1 MFMLLLCLNNNRED
15 KERPGFRMSDLQWS
29 LFPEYSPL
37 VSAEQNLEEFPL
49 FELKARKRGAKA
61 RVFEKVTEGE
71 GGVSLNQVWKVMP
84 SGEYGMPGPVD
95 QDVYLAVLQLLQQR
109 GGMPDDGELSFSLY
123 ELRKI
128 LGWSDD
134 SGGAY
139 SEIRDALI
147 RIATTSMQS
156 QNAFYSAE
164 ERRRIVDTFNLWS
177 VHFAEHEMRGQT
189 VRERHVLKFHPIF
202 IRNYMAQY
210 LKGIDSDFYWSL
222 RSPVSKR
229 LYRLVDL
236 QRAGALSWETDLL
249 SVRDQIPLDYAYP
262 SQIKRA
268 LQKAH
273 EELLHRNFFSGVQYG
288 GKTEVTYKVSRDFAR
303 RQKARELS
311 GDPKEVFTIERLI
324 RERIDGDTARELVVT
339 HGPERCLYYAD
350 AVNNQKGVMTRAGW
364 IVSAIKGGWAVRDAA
379 QATLEESMPEIPV
392 VGAETHASPRSEQG
406 VYRPPVLPYMP
417 PDIDPQAEELWE
429 QVLQDAQ
436 GEIDASSLRVWFD
449 GISPIGLEDS
459 TLTIAVPNPFAKEYI
474 ETRFGELIEAFLRAR
489 LSEKASLSVVV
500 DLANQ

>member
-1 MFMLLLCLNNNRED
+1 
-15 KERPGFRMSDLQWS
+15 MSDLQWP
-29 LFPEYSPL
+29 LFPEYAPL

-49 FELKARKRGAKA
+49 FELKVRKRRAKA
-61 RVFEKVTEGE
+61 RVFEKVIEGE
-71 GGVSLNQVWKVMP
+71 AGVSLNQVWKVMP

-109 GGMPDDGELSFSLY
+109 GGMPEDGELSFSLY

-139 SEIRDALI
+139 KEIRDALL

-156 QNAFYSAE
+156 RNAFYSAQ
-164 ERRRIVDTFNLWS
+164 ERRRIVDTFNIWS
-177 VHFAEHEMRGQT
+177 VHFAEHEVKGQT

-236 QRAGALSWETDLL
+236 QRAGGLSWETDLFG
-249 SVRDQIPLDYAYP
+249 VRDQVPLDYNYP

-273 EELLHRNFFSGVQYG
+273 DELLQRDFLSDVEYE
-288 GKTEVTYKVSRDFAR
+288 GKTEVIYKVSRDFAR

-311 GDPKEVFTIERLI
+311 GDPKEIFAIERLI

-339 HGPERCLYYAD
+339 HGPERCLFYAE
-350 AVNNQKGVMTRAGW
+350 AVNHQKGVLSRAGW
-364 IVSAIKGGWAVRDAA
+364 IVSAIKRGWAIRDAA
-379 QATLEESMPEIPV
+379 QITLQDSLPETPV
-392 VGAETHASPRSEQG
+392 EGAEDQASPLPEQDADRS
-406 VYRPPVLPYMP
+406 PPPPYVP
-417 PDIDPQAEELWE
+417 PDPDPAAQEVWE
-429 QVLQDAQ
+429 QVLQDAE
-436 GEIDASSLRVWFD
+436 GDIDVSSLRVWFD

-459 TLTIAVPNPFAKEYI
+459 TLSIAVPNSFAKEYI
-474 ETRFGELIEAFLRAR
+474 ETRFGELLESSLKES
-489 LSEKASLSVVV
+489 LSNQASLRVVV
-500 DLANQ
+500 GAQPERRPIGRPGTGP

>member
-1 MFMLLLCLNNNRED
+1 
-15 KERPGFRMSDLQWS
+15 MSDLQWP
-29 LFPEYSPL
+29 LFPKYAPL

-71 GGVSLNQVWKVMP
+71 SGVSLNQVWKVMP

-109 GGMPDDGELSFSLY
+109 GGMPEDGELGFSLY

-139 SEIRDALI
+139 REIREALL

-156 QNAFYSAE
+156 RNAFYSAE

-177 VHFAEHEMRGQT
+177 IHFAEHEVRGHT

-236 QRAGALSWETDLL
+236 QRAGALSWETDLFG
-249 SVRDQIPLDYAYP
+249 VRDQIPLDYDYP

-273 EELLHRNFFSGVQYG
+273 DELLQRRFLSGVEYEG
-288 GKTEVTYKVSRDFAR
+288 RTGVVYRVSRDFAR

-311 GDPKEVFTIERLI
+311 GDPKEMFAIERLI

-339 HGPERCLYYAD
+339 HGPQRCLFYAD
-350 AVNNQKGVMTRAGW
+350 AVNHQKGVATRAGW
-364 IVSAIKGGWAVRDAA
+364 IVSAIKGGWAVRDAS
-379 QATLEESMPEIPV
+379 QATLQDSLPETPAREGV
-392 VGAETHASPRSEQG
+392 EGAGDPAPTRPERDPEKGDPERDPEKGIDPAPPSPRPDPAAAE
-406 VYRPPVLPYMP
+406 VWERVLEDAEG
-417 PDIDPQAEELWE
+417 DIVD
-429 QVLQDAQ
+429 V
-436 GEIDASSLRVWFD
+436 GSLRVWFD
-449 GISPIGLEDS
+449 GITPVGLHDDVLS
-459 TLTIAVPNPFAKEYI
+459 IAVPNPFAKEYI
-474 ETRFGELIEAFLRAR
+474 ETRFGELLEASLKER
-489 LSEKASLSVVV
+489 LSKRASLMLVV
-500 DLANQ
+500 AGA

>member
-1 MFMLLLCLNNNRED
+1 VS
-15 KERPGFRMSDLQWS
+15 GLQWP
-29 LFPEYSPL
+29 LFPEYAPL

-61 RVFEKVTEGE
+61 RVFERVTEGE
-71 GGVSLNQVWKVMP
+71 DGVSLNQVWKVMP

-109 GGMPDDGELSFSLY
+109 GGMPEDGELGFSLY

-139 SEIRDALI
+139 REIREALL

-156 QNAFYSAE
+156 RNAFYSAQ

-177 VHFAEHEMRGQT
+177 VHFAEHEVRGHT

-236 QRAGALSWETDLL
+236 QRAGALSWETDLFG
-249 SVRDQIPLDYAYP
+249 VRDQIPLDYDYP

-268 LQKAH
+268 LHKAH
-273 EELLHRNFFSGVQYG
+273 DELLQRRFLSGVEYEG
-288 GKTEVTYKVSRDFAR
+288 RTGVVYRVSRDFAR

-311 GDPKEVFTIERLI
+311 GDPKEMFAIERLI

-339 HGPERCLYYAD
+339 HGPQRCLFYAD
-350 AVNNQKGVMTRAGW
+350 AVNHQKGVLTRAGW
-364 IVSAIKGGWAVRDAA
+364 IVSAIKGGWAIRDAP
-379 QATLEESMPEIPV
+379 QATLQDSLPETPV
-392 VGAETHASPRSEQG
+392 EGVEGAEDHAPTRPERDPEQGIDPAPPSPRPDPAAAE
-406 VYRPPVLPYMP
+406 VWERVL
-417 PDIDPQAEELWE
+417 E
-429 QVLQDAQ
+429 DAQ
-436 GEIDASSLRVWFD
+436 GDIVDVSSLRVWFD
-449 GISPIGLEDS
+449 GITPVGLQDDVLS
-459 TLTIAVPNPFAKEYI
+459 VAVPNSFAKEYI
-474 ETRFGELIEAFLRAR
+474 ETRFGELLEASLKER
-489 LSEKASLSVVV
+489 LSKKASLMLIV
-500 DLANQ
+500 AGAQAGR

>member
-1 MFMLLLCLNNNRED
+1 VS
-15 KERPGFRMSDLQWS
+15 GLQWP
-29 LFPEYSPL
+29 LFPEYAPL

-61 RVFEKVTEGE
+61 RVFERVTEGE

-109 GGMPDDGELSFSLY
+109 GGMPEDGELGFSLY

-139 SEIRDALI
+139 REIREALL

-156 QNAFYSAE
+156 RNAFYSAQ

-177 VHFAEHEMRGQT
+177 VHFAEHEVRGHT

-236 QRAGALSWETDLL
+236 QRAGALSWETDLFG
-249 SVRDQIPLDYAYP
+249 VRDQIPLDYDYP

-268 LQKAH
+268 LHKAH
-273 EELLHRNFFSGVQYG
+273 DELLQRRFLSGVEYEG
-288 GKTEVTYKVSRDFAR
+288 RTGVVYRVSRDFAR

-311 GDPKEVFTIERLI
+311 GDPKEMFAIERLI

-339 HGPERCLYYAD
+339 HGPQRCLFYAD
-350 AVNNQKGVMTRAGW
+350 AVNHQKGVLTRAGW
-364 IVSAIKGGWAVRDAA
+364 IVSAIKGGWAIRDAP
-379 QATLEESMPEIPV
+379 QATLQDSLPETPV
-392 VGAETHASPRSEQG
+392 EGVEGAEDHAPTRPERDPEQGIDPAPPSPRPDPAAAE
-406 VYRPPVLPYMP
+406 VWERVL
-417 PDIDPQAEELWE
+417 E
-429 QVLQDAQ
+429 DAQ
-436 GEIDASSLRVWFD
+436 GDIVDVSSLRVWFD
-449 GISPIGLEDS
+449 GITPVGLQDDVLS
-459 TLTIAVPNPFAKEYI
+459 VAVPNSFAKEYI
-474 ETRFGELIEAFLRAR
+474 ETRFGELLEASLKER
-489 LSEKASLSVVV
+489 LSKKASLMLIV
-500 DLANQ
+500 AGAQAGR

>member
-1 MFMLLLCLNNNRED
+1 VS
-15 KERPGFRMSDLQWS
+15 GLQWP
-29 LFPEYSPL
+29 LFPEYAPL

-71 GGVSLNQVWKVMP
+71 SGVSLNQVWKVMP

-109 GGMPDDGELSFSLY
+109 GGMPEDGELGFSLY

-139 SEIRDALI
+139 REIREALL

-156 QNAFYSAE
+156 RNAFYSAQ

-177 VHFAEHEMRGQT
+177 IHFAEHEVRGHT

-236 QRAGALSWETDLL
+236 QRAGALSWETDLFG
-249 SVRDQIPLDYAYP
+249 VRDQIPLDYDYP

-268 LQKAH
+268 LHKAH
-273 EELLHRNFFSGVQYG
+273 DELLQRRFLSGVEYEG
-288 GKTEVTYKVSRDFAR
+288 RTGVVYRVSRDFAR

-311 GDPKEVFTIERLI
+311 GDPKEMFAIERLI

-339 HGPERCLYYAD
+339 HGPQRCLFYAD
-350 AVNNQKGVMTRAGW
+350 AVNHQKGVLTRAGW
-364 IVSAIKGGWAVRDAA
+364 IVSAIKGGWAIRDAP
-379 QATLEESMPEIPV
+379 QATLQDSLPETPV
-392 VGAETHASPRSEQG
+392 EGVEGAEDHAPTRPDRDPEQGIDPTPPSPRPDPAAAE
-406 VYRPPVLPYMP
+406 VWERVL
-417 PDIDPQAEELWE
+417 E
-429 QVLQDAQ
+429 DAQ
-436 GEIDASSLRVWFD
+436 GDIVDVSSLRVWFD
-449 GISPIGLEDS
+449 GITPVGLQDDVLS
-459 TLTIAVPNPFAKEYI
+459 VAVPNSFAKEYI
-474 ETRFGELIEAFLRAR
+474 ETRFGELLEASLKER
-489 LSEKASLSVVV
+489 LSKKASLMLIV
-500 DLANQ
+500 AGAQAGR

>member
-1 MFMLLLCLNNNRED
+1 
-15 KERPGFRMSDLQWS
+15 MSDLQWP
-29 LFPEYSPL
+29 LFPEYAPL

-61 RVFEKVTEGE
+61 RVFEKMIEGE
-71 GGVSLNQVWKVMP
+71 AGVSLNQVWKVMP

-109 GGMPDDGELSFSLY
+109 GGMPEDGELSFSLY

-139 SEIRDALI
+139 KEIRDALL

-156 QNAFYSAE
+156 RNAFYSAQ
-164 ERRRIVDTFNLWS
+164 ERRRIVDTFNIWS
-177 VHFAEHEMRGQT
+177 VHFAEHEVKGQT

-236 QRAGALSWETDLL
+236 QRAGGLSWETDLFG
-249 SVRDQIPLDYAYP
+249 VRDQVPLDYNYP

-273 EELLHRNFFSGVQYG
+273 DELLQRDFLSGVEYE
-288 GKTEVTYKVSRDFAR
+288 GKTEVTYMVSREFAR

-311 GDPKEVFTIERLI
+311 GDPKEIFAIERLI

-339 HGPERCLYYAD
+339 HGPERCLFYAD
-350 AVNNQKGVMTRAGW
+350 AVNHQKGVLSRAGW
-364 IVSAIKGGWAVRDAA
+364 IVSAIKGGWAIRDVA
-379 QATLEESMPEIPV
+379 QTTLQDSLPETPV
-392 VGAETHASPRSEQG
+392 EGAEDQASPRTEQG
-406 VYRPPVLPYMP
+406 ADRSPPPPYVP
-417 PDIDPQAEELWE
+417 PDPDPAAQEVWE
-429 QVLQDAQ
+429 QVLQDAE
-436 GEIDASSLRVWFD
+436 GDIDVSSLRVWFD

-459 TLTIAVPNPFAKEYI
+459 TLSIAVPNSFAKEYI
-474 ETRFGELIEAFLRAR
+474 ETRFGALLESSLKES
-489 LSEKASLSVVV
+489 LSNQASLRVVV
-500 DLANQ
+500 GAQPER

>member
-1 MFMLLLCLNNNRED
+1 
-15 KERPGFRMSDLQWS
+15 MSDLQWP
-29 LFPEYSPL
+29 LFPEYAPL
-37 VSAEQNLEEFPL
+37 VNAEQNLEKFPL
-49 FELKARKRGAKA
+49 FELKARKRGVKA
-61 RVFEKVTEGE
+61 RVFEKAIPGE
-71 GGVSLNQVWKVMP
+71 GGVSLNQMWKVIP

-109 GGMPDDGELSFSLY
+109 GGMPEDGELSFSLY

-139 SEIRDALI
+139 KMIRDALL

-156 QNAFYSAE
+156 RNAFYSAQ
-164 ERRRIVDTFNLWS
+164 ERRRIVDTFNIWS
-177 VHFAEHEMRGQT
+177 VHFAEHEVKGQT

-210 LKGIDSDFYWSL
+210 LKGIDSEFYWSL

-236 QRAGALSWETDLL
+236 QRAGGLSWETDLFG
-249 SVRDQIPLDYAYP
+249 VRDQIPLDYNYP

-273 EELLHRNFFSGVQYG
+273 DELLHRDFLAGVEYE
-288 GKTEVTYKVSRDFAR
+288 GKTEVVYKLSREFAR

-311 GDPKEVFTIERLI
+311 GDPKEIFAIERLI

-339 HGPERCLYYAD
+339 HGPERCLFYAD
-350 AVNNQKGVMTRAGW
+350 AVDRQKGVVNRAGW
-364 IVSAIKGGWAVRDAA
+364 IVSAIKEGWAIRDAA
-379 QATLEESMPEIPV
+379 QTALLDSLPDAPV
-392 VGAETHASPRSEQG
+392 ERGAEDQEASQRPAQG
-406 VYRPPVLPYMP
+406 VDRALLPPYVP
-417 PDIDPQAEELWE
+417 PEPDPAAEELWE
-429 QVLQDAQ
+429 QVLRDAE
-436 GEIDASSLRVWFD
+436 GDIDVSSLRIWFD
-449 GISPIGLEDS
+449 GISPIGIEDS
-459 TLTIAVPNPFAKEYI
+459 ILTVAVPNSFAKEYI
-474 ETRFGELIEAFLRAR
+474 ETRFGELMESFLKER
-489 LSEKASLSVVV
+489 LSQKASLFFVVGSA
-500 DLANQ
+500 DQ

>member
-1 MFMLLLCLNNNRED
+1 
-15 KERPGFRMSDLQWS
+15 MSDLQWP
-29 LFPEYSPL
+29 LFSKYAPL

-71 GGVSLNQVWKVMP
+71 SGVSLNQVWKVMP

-109 GGMPDDGELSFSLY
+109 GGMPEDGELGFSLY

-139 SEIRDALI
+139 REIREALL

-156 QNAFYSAE
+156 RNAFYSAE

-177 VHFAEHEMRGQT
+177 IHFAEHEVRGHT

-236 QRAGALSWETDLL
+236 QRAGALSWETDLFG
-249 SVRDQIPLDYAYP
+249 VRDQIPLDYDYP

-268 LQKAH
+268 LHKAH
-273 EELLHRNFFSGVQYG
+273 DELLQRRFLSGVEYEG
-288 GKTEVTYKVSRDFAR
+288 RTGVVYRVSRDFAR

-311 GDPKEVFTIERLI
+311 GDPKEMFAIERLI

-339 HGPERCLYYAD
+339 HGPQRCLFYAD
-350 AVNNQKGVMTRAGW
+350 AVNHQKGVLTRAGW
-364 IVSAIKGGWAVRDAA
+364 IVSAIKGGWAIRDAP
-379 QATLEESMPEIPV
+379 QATLQDSLPETPV
-392 VGAETHASPRSEQG
+392 EGVEGAEDHAPTRPDRDPEQGIDPTPPSPRPDPAAAE
-406 VYRPPVLPYMP
+406 VWERVL
-417 PDIDPQAEELWE
+417 E
-429 QVLQDAQ
+429 DAQ
-436 GEIDASSLRVWFD
+436 GDIVDVSSLRVWFD
-449 GISPIGLEDS
+449 GITPVGLQDDVLS
-459 TLTIAVPNPFAKEYI
+459 VAVPNSFAKEYI
-474 ETRFGELIEAFLRAR
+474 ETRFGELLEASLKER
-489 LSEKASLSVVV
+489 LSKKASLMLIV
-500 DLANQ
+500 AGAQAGR

>member
-1 MFMLLLCLNNNRED
+1 
-15 KERPGFRMSDLQWS
+15 MSDLQWP
-29 LFPEYSPL
+29 LFPEYTPL

-49 FELKARKRGAKA
+49 FELKARKRGVQA
-61 RVFEKVTEGE
+61 RVFEKVIEGE
-71 GGVSLNQVWKVMP
+71 AGVSLNQVWKVMP

-95 QDVYLAVLQLLQQR
+95 QDVYLAVLQLQQQR
-109 GGMPDDGELSFSLY
+109 GGMPENGELSFSLY

-139 SEIRDALI
+139 KEIRDALL

-156 QNAFYSAE
+156 RNAFYSAE
-164 ERRRIVDTFNLWS
+164 EQRRIVDTFNIWS
-177 VHFAEHEMRGQT
+177 VHFAEHEVKGQT

-202 IRNYMAQY
+202 IRNYIAQY

-236 QRAGALSWETDLL
+236 QRAGGLSWETDLFG
-249 SVRDQIPLDYAYP
+249 VRDQIPLDYNYP

-273 EELLHRNFFSGVQYG
+273 DELLQRDFLSGVEYE
-288 GKTEVTYKVSRDFAR
+288 GKTEVVYKVSRDFAR
-303 RQKARELS
+303 RQKARALS
-311 GDPKEVFTIERLI
+311 GDPKEIFAIERLI

-339 HGPERCLYYAD
+339 HGPERCLFYAD
-350 AVNNQKGVMTRAGW
+350 AVNHQKGVLSRAGW
-364 IVSAIKGGWAVRDAA
+364 IVSAIKGGWAIRDAA
-379 QATLEESMPEIPV
+379 QTTLQDSLPV
-392 VGAETHASPRSEQG
+392 TPVEGTEDYASPRSEQG
-406 VYRPPVLPYMP
+406 VDRSPPPPYVP
-417 PDIDPQAEELWE
+417 PDPDPAAEEVWE
-429 QVLQDAQ
+429 QVLQDAE
-436 GEIDASSLRVWFD
+436 GDIDISSLRVWFD

-459 TLTIAVPNPFAKEYI
+459 TLSIAVPNSFAKEYI
-474 ETRFGELIEAFLRAR
+474 ETRFKDLLESSLKER
-489 LSEKASLSVVV
+489 LSKEASLRVVV
-500 DLANQ
+500 GAQPER

>member
-1 MFMLLLCLNNNRED
+1 
-15 KERPGFRMSDLQWS
+15 
-29 LFPEYSPL
+29 LFPEYAPL
-37 VSAEQNLEEFPL
+37 VNAEQNLEKFPL
-49 FELKARKRGAKA
+49 FDLKARKRGVKA
-61 RVFEKVTEGE
+61 RVFEKVIPGE
-71 GGVSLNQVWKVMP
+71 GGVSLNQMWKVIP

-109 GGMPDDGELSFSLY
+109 GGMPEDGELSFSLY

-128 LGWSDD
+128 LGWLDD
-134 SGGAY
+134 SSGAY
-139 SEIRDALI
+139 KEIRDALL

-156 QNAFYSAE
+156 RNAFYSAQ
-164 ERRRIVDTFNLWS
+164 ERRRIVDTFNIWS
-177 VHFAEHEMRGQT
+177 VHFAEHEVKGQT

-236 QRAGALSWETDLL
+236 QRAGGLSWETDLFG
-249 SVRDQIPLDYAYP
+249 VRDQVPLDYNYP

-273 EELLHRNFFSGVQYG
+273 DELLQRDFLSGVEYE
-288 GKTEVTYKVSRDFAR
+288 GKTEVTYMVSREFAR

-311 GDPKEVFTIERLI
+311 GDPKEIFAIERLI

-339 HGPERCLYYAD
+339 HGPERCLFYAD
-350 AVNNQKGVMTRAGW
+350 AVNHQKGVLSRAGW
-364 IVSAIKGGWAVRDAA
+364 IVSAIKGGWAIRDVA
-379 QATLEESMPEIPV
+379 QTTLQDSLPETPV
-392 VGAETHASPRSEQG
+392 EGAEDQASPRTEQG
-406 VYRPPVLPYMP
+406 ADRSPPPPYVP
-417 PDIDPQAEELWE
+417 PDPDPAAQEVWE
-429 QVLQDAQ
+429 QVLQDAE
-436 GEIDASSLRVWFD
+436 GDIDVSSLRVWFD

-459 TLTIAVPNPFAKEYI
+459 TLSIAVPNSFAKEYI
-474 ETRFGELIEAFLRAR
+474 ETRFGQLLESSLKES
-489 LSEKASLSVVV
+489 LSNQASLRVVV
-500 DLANQ
+500 GAQPER

>member
-1 MFMLLLCLNNNRED
+1 
-15 KERPGFRMSDLQWS
+15 MSDLQWP
-29 LFPEYSPL
+29 LFPEYAPL

-61 RVFEKVTEGE
+61 RVFEKVIEGE
-71 GGVSLNQVWKVMP
+71 AGVSLNQVWKVMP

-109 GGMPDDGELSFSLY
+109 GGMPEDGELSFSLY

-139 SEIRDALI
+139 KDIRDALL

-156 QNAFYSAE
+156 RNAFYSAQ
-164 ERRRIVDTFNLWS
+164 ERRRIVDTFNIWS
-177 VHFAEHEMRGQT
+177 VHFAEHEVKGQT

-210 LKGIDSDFYWSL
+210 LKGIDSEFYWSL

-236 QRAGALSWETDLL
+236 QRAGGLSWETDLFG
-249 SVRDQIPLDYAYP
+249 VRDQIPLDYNYP

-273 EELLHRNFFSGVQYG
+273 DELLHRDFLAGVEYE
-288 GKTEVTYKVSRDFAR
+288 GKTEVVYKVSREFAR

-311 GDPKEVFTIERLI
+311 GDPKEIFAIERLI

-339 HGPERCLYYAD
+339 HAPETCLFYAD
-350 AVNNQKGVMTRAGW
+350 AVNRQKGVLSRAGW
-364 IVSAIKGGWAVRDAA
+364 IVSAIKGGWAIRDAA
-379 QATLEESMPEIPV
+379 QTTLQDSLPETPV
-392 VGAETHASPRSEQG
+392 EGAEDYASPRSEQDAD
-406 VYRPPVLPYMP
+406 RSPPYVP
-417 PDIDPQAEELWE
+417 PDPDPAAEELWE
-429 QVLQDAQ
+429 QVLQNAEGD
-436 GEIDASSLRVWFD
+436 IDVSSLRVWFE

-459 TLTIAVPNPFAKEYI
+459 TLSIAVPNSFAKEYI
-474 ETRFGELIEAFLRAR
+474 ETRFGELLESSLREK
-489 LSEKASLSVVV
+489 LSKEASLRVVV
-500 DLANQ
+500 GAQPER

>member
-1 MFMLLLCLNNNRED
+1 
-15 KERPGFRMSDLQWS
+15 MSDLQWP
-29 LFPEYSPL
+29 LFPEYAPL
-37 VSAEQNLEEFPL
+37 VRAEQNLEEFPL

-61 RVFEKVTEGE
+61 RVFEKVIEGE
-71 GGVSLNQVWKVMP
+71 TGVSLNQVWKVMP

-109 GGMPDDGELSFSLY
+109 GGMPEDGELRFSLY

-139 SEIRDALI
+139 KEIRDALL

-156 QNAFYSAE
+156 RNAFYSAE
-164 ERRRIVDTFNLWS
+164 ERRRIVDTFNIWS
-177 VHFAEHEMRGQT
+177 VHFAEHEVRGQT

-236 QRAGALSWETDLL
+236 QRAGGLSWETDLFG
-249 SVRDQIPLDYAYP
+249 VRDQIPLDYHYP

-273 EELLHRNFFSGVQYG
+273 DELLHRDFLSGVEYE
-288 GKTEVTYKVSRDFAR
+288 GKSEVVYKVSRKFAR

-311 GDPKEVFTIERLI
+311 GDPKEIFAIERLI

-339 HGPERCLYYAD
+339 HGPDRCLFYAE
-350 AVNNQKGVMTRAGW
+350 AVNHQKGVLSRAGW
-364 IVSAIKGGWAVRDAA
+364 IISAIKGGWAIRDAA
-379 QATLEESMPEIPV
+379 QTTLQDSLPETPV
-392 VGAETHASPRSEQG
+392 EGAEVHASPRAEQG
-406 VYRPPVLPYMP
+406 EDRSPPPLYVP
-417 PDIDPQAEELWE
+417 PDPDPAAEELWE
-429 QVLQDAQ
+429 QVLQDAE
-436 GEIDASSLRVWFD
+436 GDIDVSSLRVWFD

-459 TLTIAVPNPFAKEYI
+459 TLSISVPNSFAKEYI
-474 ETRFGELIEAFLRAR
+474 ETRFGELLESTLKERH
-489 LSEKASLSVVV
+489 SKQASLRVVV
-500 DLANQ
+500 GAQPER

>member
-1 MFMLLLCLNNNRED
+1 VS
-15 KERPGFRMSDLQWS
+15 GLQWP
-29 LFPEYSPL
+29 LFPEYAPL

-61 RVFEKVTEGE
+61 RVFERVTEGE
-71 GGVSLNQVWKVMP
+71 DGVSLNQVWKVMP

-109 GGMPDDGELSFSLY
+109 GGMPEDGELGFSLY

-139 SEIRDALI
+139 REIREALL

-156 QNAFYSAE
+156 RNAFYSAQ

-177 VHFAEHEMRGQT
+177 VHFAEHEVRGHT

-236 QRAGALSWETDLL
+236 QRAGALSWETDLFG
-249 SVRDQIPLDYAYP
+249 VRDQIPLDYDYP

-268 LQKAH
+268 LHKAH
-273 EELLHRNFFSGVQYG
+273 DELLQRRFLSGVEYEG
-288 GKTEVTYKVSRDFAR
+288 RTGVVYRVSRDFAR

-311 GDPKEVFTIERLI
+311 GDPKEMFAIERLI

-339 HGPERCLYYAD
+339 HGPQRCLFYAD
-350 AVNNQKGVMTRAGW
+350 AVNHQKGVLTRAGW
-364 IVSAIKGGWAVRDAA
+364 IVSAIKGGWAIRDAP
-379 QATLEESMPEIPV
+379 QATLQDSLPETPV
-392 VGAETHASPRSEQG
+392 EGVEGAEDRAPTRPERDPERDPEQGIDPAPPSPRPDPAAAE
-406 VYRPPVLPYMP
+406 VWERVL
-417 PDIDPQAEELWE
+417 E
-429 QVLQDAQ
+429 DAQ
-436 GEIDASSLRVWFD
+436 GDIVDVSSLRVWFD
-449 GISPIGLEDS
+449 GITPVGLQDDVLS
-459 TLTIAVPNPFAKEYI
+459 VAVPNSFAKEYI
-474 ETRFGELIEAFLRAR
+474 ETRFGELLEASLKER
-489 LSEKASLSVVV
+489 LSKKASLMLIV
-500 DLANQ
+500 AGAQAGR

>member
-1 MFMLLLCLNNNRED
+1 
-15 KERPGFRMSDLQWS
+15 MSDLQWP
-29 LFPEYSPL
+29 LFPEYAPL

-61 RVFEKVTEGE
+61 RVFEKVIEGE
-71 GGVSLNQVWKVMP
+71 AGVSLNQVWKVMP

-109 GGMPDDGELSFSLY
+109 GGMPEDGELSFSLY

-139 SEIRDALI
+139 KEIRDALL

-156 QNAFYSAE
+156 RNAFYSAE
-164 ERRRIVDTFNLWS
+164 ERRRIVDTFNIWS
-177 VHFAEHEMRGQT
+177 VHFAEHEVKGQT

-236 QRAGALSWETDLL
+236 QRAGGLSWETDLFG
-249 SVRDQIPLDYAYP
+249 VRDQIPLDYNYP

-273 EELLHRNFFSGVQYG
+273 DELLQRDFLSGVEYE
-288 GKTEVTYKVSRDFAR
+288 GKTEVVYKVSREFAR

-311 GDPKEVFTIERLI
+311 GDPKEIFAIERLI

-339 HGPERCLYYAD
+339 HGPQKCLFYAD
-350 AVNNQKGVMTRAGW
+350 AVNHQKGVLSRAGW
-364 IVSAIKGGWAVRDAA
+364 IVSAIKGGWAIRDAA
-379 QATLEESMPEIPV
+379 QPNLQDSLPEAPV
-392 VGAETHASPRSEQG
+392 EGAEDHASPRHGQG
-406 VYRPPVLPYMP
+406 VDSSPPPPYVP
-417 PDIDPQAEELWE
+417 PDPDPAAEELWE
-429 QVLQDAQ
+429 QVLQDAE
-436 GEIDASSLRVWFD
+436 GDIDESSLRVWFD

-459 TLTIAVPNPFAKEYI
+459 TLTIAVPNSFAKEYI
-474 ETRFGELIEAFLRAR
+474 ETRFQEVLERHLRQQLGHGAALKIEIWGSSIAAAEESSRPY
-489 LSEKASLSVVV
+489 
-500 DLANQ
+500 

>member
-1 MFMLLLCLNNNRED
+1 
-15 KERPGFRMSDLQWS
+15 
-29 LFPEYSPL
+29 
-37 VSAEQNLEEFPL
+37 
-49 FELKARKRGAKA
+49 
-61 RVFEKVTEGE
+61 
-71 GGVSLNQVWKVMP
+71 MP

-109 GGMPDDGELSFSLY
+109 GGMPEDGELGFSLY

-139 SEIRDALI
+139 REIREALL

-156 QNAFYSAE
+156 RNAFYSAQ

-177 VHFAEHEMRGQT
+177 VHFAEHEVRGHT

-236 QRAGALSWETDLL
+236 QRAGALSWETDLFG
-249 SVRDQIPLDYAYP
+249 VRDQIPLDYDYP

-268 LQKAH
+268 LHKAH
-273 EELLHRNFFSGVQYG
+273 DELLQRRFLSGVEYEG
-288 GKTEVTYKVSRDFAR
+288 RTGVVYRVSRDFAR

-311 GDPKEVFTIERLI
+311 GDPKEMFAIERLI

-339 HGPERCLYYAD
+339 HGPQRCLFYAD
-350 AVNNQKGVMTRAGW
+350 AVNHQKGVLTRAGW
-364 IVSAIKGGWAVRDAA
+364 IVSAIKGGWAIRDAP
-379 QATLEESMPEIPV
+379 QATLQDSLPETPV
-392 VGAETHASPRSEQG
+392 EGVEGAEDHAPTRPERDPEQGIDPAPPSSPRLDPAAAE
-406 VYRPPVLPYMP
+406 VWERVL
-417 PDIDPQAEELWE
+417 E
-429 QVLQDAQ
+429 DAQ
-436 GEIDASSLRVWFD
+436 GDIVDVGSLRVWFD
-449 GISPIGLEDS
+449 GITPVGLQDDVLS
-459 TLTIAVPNPFAKEYI
+459 VAVPNSFAKEYI
-474 ETRFGELIEAFLRAR
+474 ETRFGELLEASLKER
-489 LSEKASLSVVV
+489 LSKKASLMLIV
-500 DLANQ
+500 AGAQAGR